1 MSDVKKVLIGIDLL
15 QSVQEGDSRFS
26 PPVEQAIK
34 QALWLGAK
42 AAAEVTFL
50 AAIETAETELQ
61 ASVAGAELSKRIEDF
76 GETALRELVERAGKE
91 GVKAQSRLV
100 SGKGWVEL
108 THEAVRGGYDLT
120 IVGTRGMGAVGQF
133 LFGSTA
139 MKLLH
144 NCPTPVW
151 VVKPDDGQ
159 LAPKRLLVASDL
171 SSASD
176 AALRL
181 AIQIGSLAGASV
193 DLVHIF
199 VSPFARLWDTG
210 LLEAR
215 HEEAHH
221 SRALADVKTRL
232 DQQLARAAA
241 GQALEYVKAEVIEGV
256 GHADVYLLELLK
268 NRQIDLLVM
277 GTMARSGIPGVFIG
291 NTAER
296 LLAQAGCSMLAVKP
310 ADFKCPI

>member
-1 MSDVKKVLIGIDLL
+1 MSDVKKILVGVDLL
-15 QSVQEGDSRFS
+15 QAVQEGDSRFS

-42 AAAEVTFL
+42 AGAEVTFL
-50 AAIETAETELQ
+50 AAVETAETELQ
-61 ASVAGAELSKRIEDF
+61 ASVAGEDLAKRIEDF

-91 GVKAQSRLV
+91 GVKAQSRLA

-108 THEAVRGGYDLT
+108 THEAVRGAYDLV

-139 MKLLH
+139 TKLLH
-144 NCPTPVW
+144 NCPAPVW
-151 VVKPDDGQ
+151 VAKPEAQ
-159 LAPKRLLVASDL
+159 PAPKRLLVASDF

-193 DLVHIF
+193 ELVHVF

-215 HEEAHH
+215 QEETYH

-232 DQQLARAAA
+232 DQQLARAAG
-241 GQALEYVKAEVIEGV
+241 GQTPENVKAEVIEGV
-256 GHADVYLLELLK
+256 GHADVYLLELIK

-296 LLAQAGCSMLAVKP
+296 LLVQTGCSMLAVKP

>member
-1 MSDVKKVLIGIDLL
+1 MSDVKKVLVGVDLL
-15 QSVQEGDSRFS
+15 QAVQEGESRFS

-42 AAAEVTFL
+42 AGAEVTFL
-50 AAIETAETELQ
+50 AAVETAETQLQ
-61 ASVAGAELSKRIEDF
+61 ASVAGEELAKRIEDF
-76 GETALRELVERAGKE
+76 GRTALDKLVERAAKE
-91 GVKAQSRLV
+91 GVQAESRLV

-108 THEAVRGGYDLT
+108 THEAVRGAYDLA

-144 NCPTPVW
+144 NCPAPVW
-151 VVKPDDGQ
+151 VAKPEAQ
-159 LAPKRLLVASDL
+159 PAPKRLLVASDL
-171 SSASD
+171 SSVSD

-193 DLVHIF
+193 DVVHVF
-199 VSPFARLWDTG
+199 VSPFARLWDAG

-215 HEEAHH
+215 QEETFH
-221 SRALADVKTRL
+221 SRALTDAKARL
-232 DQQLARAAA
+232 EQQLARAAA
-241 GQALEYVKAEVIEGV
+241 GQSPEDVKAEVIEGT
-256 GHADVYLLELLK
+256 GHADVYLLELVK
-268 NRQIDLLVM
+268 RRQIDLLVI

-296 LLAQAGCSMLAVKP
+296 LLVQASCSMLAVKP

>member
-1 MSDVKKVLIGIDLL
+1 MSDVKKVLVGVDLL
-15 QSVQEGDSRFS
+15 QAVQERDSRFS

-34 QALWLGAK
+34 QALWLGGK
-42 AAAEVTFL
+42 AGAEVTFL
-50 AAIETAETELQ
+50 AAVETAETELQ
-61 ASVAGAELSKRIEDF
+61 ASVAGEELAKRIEDF
-76 GETALRELVERAGKE
+76 GETALRELVERAGQA

-108 THEAVRGGYDLT
+108 THEAVRGAYDLA

-144 NCPTPVW
+144 NCPAPVW
-151 VVKPDDGQ
+151 VAKPAAQ
-159 LAPKRLLVASDL
+159 PAPQRLLVASDL
-171 SSASD
+171 SSVSD

-193 DLVHIF
+193 DLVHVF
-199 VSPFARLWDTG
+199 VSPFARLWDAG

-215 HEEAHH
+215 QEEKHH
-221 SRALADVKTRL
+221 ARALADARTRL
-232 DQQLARAAA
+232 EQQVARAAG
-241 GQALEYVKAEVIEGV
+241 GQAPAHVKPEVIEGV
-256 GHADVYLLELLK
+256 GHADVYLLELVK

-277 GTMARSGIPGVFIG
+277 GTMARGGIPGVFIG

-296 LLAQAGCSMLAVKP
+296 LLVQAGCSMLAVKP
-310 ADFKCPI
+310 TDFECPI

>member
-1 MSDVKKVLIGIDLL
+1 MSDVKKVLVGVDLL
-15 QSVQEGDSRFS
+15 QAVQAGESRFS
-26 PPVEQAIK
+26 PPVEQAIT
-34 QALWLGAK
+34 QALWLGGK
-42 AAAEVTFL
+42 AGAEVTFL
-50 AAIETAETELQ
+50 AAVETAETELQ
-61 ASVAGAELSKRIEDF
+61 ASIAGEELAKRIEDF
-76 GETALRELVERAGKE
+76 GETALRELVERAGQA

-108 THEAVRGGYDLT
+108 THEAVRGAYDLA

-144 NCPTPVW
+144 NCPAPVW
-151 VVKPDDGQ
+151 VAKPAAQ
-159 LAPKRLLVASDL
+159 PAPQRLLVASDL
-171 SSASD
+171 SSVSD

-193 DLVHIF
+193 DLVHVF
-199 VSPFARLWDTG
+199 VSPFARLWDAG

-215 HEEAHH
+215 QEEKHH
-221 SRALADVKTRL
+221 ARALADARTRL
-232 DQQLARAAA
+232 EQQVARAAG
-241 GQALEYVKAEVIEGV
+241 GQAPAHVKPEVIEGV
-256 GHADVYLLELLK
+256 GHADVYLLELVK

-277 GTMARSGIPGVFIG
+277 GTMARGGIPGVFIG

-296 LLAQAGCSMLAVKP
+296 LLVQAGCSMLAVKP
-310 ADFKCPI
+310 TDFKCPI